1 MQSCEV
7 CWVLWTNHDWAARVG
22 TLAWSPKGNHTLTS
36 SRSFPVFWWQTV
48 DSPWSGA
55 FSWFT
60 REPYLLQVTP
70 LVFRKHILLKYS
82 LPNPPRTHY
91 HILCTKMLLFF
102 FEISSFYFFK
112 IVFIY
117 LFDKEFFTPQC
128 RGQKQKLEMYK
139 VCACGRNRKWKR
151 KSRQSWG
158 NKSTYTDS
166 ADILL
171 CFFSCTSWCRILYKF
186 YLHVV

>member
-1 MQSCEV
+1 MTN
-7 CWVLWTNHDWAARVG
+7 CWLSLEWCFQLVY
-22 TLAWSPKGNHTLTS
+22 
-36 SRSFPVFWWQTV
+36 
-48 DSPWSGA
+48 SGA
-55 FSWFT
+55 IPVARNPTGFPQAYSTKVLSPEPTTYTLPHSLHEDAPFLLWNILFSF
-60 REPYLLQVTP
+60 
-70 LVFRKHILLKYS
+70 FR
-82 LPNPPRTHY
+82 
-91 HILCTKMLLFF
+91 
-102 FEISSFYFFK
+102 

-139 VCACGRNRKWKR
+139 VCTCRRNRKWKR

-166 ADILL
+166 ADILF